1 MQIARFEPK
10 TTVEGPGDRS
20 AIWFQGCSIRC
31 PGCCNPN
38 MQTEDAGYHLD
49 VNDLADRVIAADAD
63 GLTLLG
69 GEPLDQAGE
78 LVSLLQQ
85 LKKAYEKGI
94 ILFTGYTWE
103 QVQANELTRLV
114 VSLCDL
120 IIAGPFMAG
129 QASESR
135 RWIGSDNQTVHF
147 ITPYFADLQKSWPK
161 NRREIEIILR
171 DGVIMVNGT
180 PLGHDHEL
188 SRMFAAGRED

>member
-1 MQIARFEPK
+1 MQIARFEPR
-10 TTVEGPGDRS
+10 TSVEGPGDRS

-31 PGCCNPN
+31 QGCCNPK
-38 MQTEDAGYHLD
+38 MQAEDAGFQISA
-49 VNDLADRVIAADAD
+49 NDLAAMVIAADAD

-85 LKKAYEKGI
+85 LRKAYEKGI
-94 ILFTGYTWE
+94 ILFSGYTWE
-103 QVQANELTRLV
+103 QIQENAVAMMA

-129 QASESR
+129 QTSANR
-135 RWIGSDNQTVHF
+135 RWIGSDNQTTHF
-147 ITPYFADLQKSWPK
+147 ITPFFADLQKSWPK

-171 DGVIMVNGT
+171 DDVIMVNGT
-180 PLGHDHEL
+180 PLGPDHEL
-188 SRMFAAGRED
+188 SRIFAAGLED